1 MRCIMKTNVTLQEWL
16 WHHVPVEVYPLGR
29 SVKTRNYGGKMLFDS
44 LTEALFELEE
54 ACGDNYVCD
63 GVLMQE
69 KGDFRDWNR
78 VSFPGNSLNICK
90 VESVYQCVADD
101 HDYDVWQFLNA
112 FEDGEYI
119 FGIKYSGLMLEL
131 VFDTSHANAT
141 VNLQYTYFDK
151 EEQS

>member
-1 MRCIMKTNVTLQEWL
+1 MKTNVTLQEWL

-29 SVKTRNYGGKMLFDS
+29 GVNTRAHGGKMEFDS

-63 GVLMQE
+63 GVLMRE
-69 KGDFRDWNR
+69 KGDSSDWSR
-78 VSFPGNSLNICK
+78 VSFRGHSLNICK
-90 VESVYQCVADD
+90 VESVYQFVADD
-101 HDYDVWQFLNA
+101 HDYNVWEFIKA

-119 FGIKYSGLMLEL
+119 IGINYSGLMLEL
-131 VFDTSHANAT
+131 VFNPYQANAT

-151 EEQS
+151 EEQ

>member
-1 MRCIMKTNVTLQEWL
+1 MKTNVTLQEWL

-29 SVKTRNYGGKMLFDS
+29 GVKTRTHGGKMEFES

-69 KGDFRDWNR
+69 KGGTSVWSR
-78 VSFPGNSLNICK
+78 VSFPVNSLNICK

-101 HDYDVWQFLNA
+101 HDYNVWEFLKA

-119 FGIKYSGLMLEL
+119 FGINYSGLTLEL
-131 VFDTSHANAT
+131 VFNPHQANAT